1 MHALIDADTPVIST
15 AIVSEDATEEIAR
28 ARLRMN
34 ISSIIDGCSK
44 IDSFTLYVSG
54 GRNFRKDIDPSY
66 KANRTLPDPK
76 YREMLRQYLIQ
87 DWGAIECV
95 GYEADDACGVYQTD
109 KTMIVGID
117 KDLLQ
122 VPGYHYSW
130 PIVRKGVVQREAIW
144 QEVSEEQGWRNL
156 FTQCLTGDVTDNIK
170 GIRGIGH
177 VKAAKIL
184 EDCHTEEEMY
194 TRCLMTYLKDVLDET
209 EIYYETERFERNL
222 NLLYIWRSLGITY
235 SIRKEI
241 YDHKR
246 N

>member
-1 MHALIDADTPVIST
+1 MHALIDADTPVISA

-235 SIRKEI
+235 SIRREI
-241 YDHKR
+241 
-246 N
+246 NG

>member
-15 AIVSEDATEEIAR
+15 AIVSEDVTEEIAR
-28 ARLRMN
+28 SRLRMN

-87 DWGAIECV
+87 DWGAIECE
-95 GYEADDACGVYQTD
+95 GYEADDACGVYQKDNTV
-109 KTMIVGID
+109 IVGID

-130 PIVRKGVVQREAIW
+130 PIVREGVVQREAIW
-144 QEVSEEQGWRNL
+144 REVSEEQGWRNL

-194 TRCLMTYLKDVLDET
+194 TRCLITYLQDVLDET
-209 EIYYETERFERNL
+209 EKYYETERFEKNL

-235 SIRKEI
+235 SIRREI
-241 YDHKR
+241 YG
-246 N
+246 

>member
-34 ISSIIDGCSK
+34 ISSIIEGCSK

-95 GYEADDACGVYQTD
+95 GYEADDACGVYQTEN
-109 KTMIVGID
+109 TVIVGID

-130 PIVRKGVVQREAIW
+130 PIVRKGVVQRESIW
-144 QEVSEEQGWRNL
+144 REVSEEQGWRNL
-156 FTQCLTGDVTDNIK
+156 FTQCLTGDVIDNIK
-170 GIRGIGH
+170 GIRGIGP

-194 TRCLMTYLKDVLDET
+194 DAVQFWYCSSLMVDNPEQEEIRLKNNLD
-209 EIYYETERFERNL
+209 
-222 NLLYIWRSLGITY
+222 LLYIWRSLGITY
-235 SIRKEI
+235 SIRREI
-241 YDHKR
+241 
-246 N
+246 NG

>member
-194 TRCLMTYLKDVLDET
+194 SRCLMTYLKDVLDET

-241 YDHKR
+241 
-246 N
+246 NG